1 MEFTLLGKRIEISE
15 GRKNY
20 MKILAHYNSI
30 ANKAKQEFSSDYEN
44 TFGLTFFSS
53 SYAEKFSKKYSGDE
67 LNNFVMTYVRE
78 TRKYLATYGV
88 YTLTDQEIWNE
99 ITKEYHGVSRLQYT
113 LENFIVD
120 NVSDDTTDKDIV
132 PKIKS
137 RFESGYFHNALNNDI
152 MSLCDFVLNYL
163 CDNKITDIQF
173 VYKKDASEAEAIYKN
188 LLDANISASEQ
199 ERLAYSLIELDP
211 RSKLYYEHIFCKLP
225 QAKYEIAAIAKYLS
239 IDLSDLIEKDI
250 LRQFDHKSISCE
262 EDALKMMTD
271 LNSTMERFGVFK
283 SSRKTELEKILHD
296 FDIKAKTYDG
306 VQYATRELRNKA
318 ERDDQELHVLYGNAQ
333 TINKENYSAIISDI
347 SNSQRVETI
356 KEKYVS
362 IIKNR
367 MQQLEMS
374 EMEEI
379 VKNVGTA
386 SEEECNV
393 LKATLS
399 AYKTFVA
406 KKDMYFKCIEDR
418 IVAIWGEELSE
429 IVRGCENMTENE
441 CGEAKEKIEAHRA
454 PTEMKKSHIDRI
466 DNRICTIWD
475 EEDFERFTE
484 IFTQTRVSDS
494 EQVGKNCVL
503 IRESGRTET
512 KELFIKAL
520 YLLNEAE
527 VEAAAKYAVA
537 KDGGLFASLINMG
550 KKSAYETLTLGG
562 RVMHPAILT
571 AMEAIKEKKSNGIL
585 SSFGF
590 GKNRTK
596 QQPAQAQNSVGAKF
610 CSNCGA
616 KIDSGAKFCSGCG
629 TKL

>member
-188 LLDANISASEQ
+188 LLDANIPASEQ

-250 LRQFDHKSISCE
+250 LRQFDLKSISCE

-379 VKNVGTA
+379 VKNVGVAT
-386 SEEECNV
+386 EEECNV
-393 LKATLS
+393 LKSTLS

-406 KKDMYFKCIEDR
+406 NKDKYFKCIEDR
-418 IVAIWGEELSE
+418 IVA
-429 IVRGCENMTENE
+429 
-441 CGEAKEKIEAHRA
+441 
-454 PTEMKKSHIDRI
+454 
-466 DNRICTIWD
+466 IWD

-494 EQVGKNCVL
+494 EQIGKNCVL
-503 IRESGRTET
+503 IRESGRTES